1 MDEATL
7 ERHLHLT
14 MTLIGG
20 FMGGYAILNRHDV
33 FGSAQTGNMIS
44 LAMDAVGHPDE
55 QWFFRVLAL
64 VIYIVSMAATVVI
77 SHKISKINQKRL
89 SILIDGAVL
98 LILGFYPKEMNPFVA
113 LFPIFF
119 ASVCYRIYRIS
130 VQQRYRISSKRNLFR
145 KGTDLLLRRSCNC
158 FSFLQTS

>member
-44 LAMDAVGHPDE
+44 LAMHL
-55 QWFFRVLAL
+55 FSR
-64 VIYIVSMAATVVI
+64 
-77 SHKISKINQKRL
+77 KR
-89 SILIDGAVL
+89 
-98 LILGFYPKEMNPFVA
+98 
-113 LFPIFF
+113 
-119 ASVCYRIYRIS
+119 C
-130 VQQRYRISSKRNLFR
+130 
-145 KGTDLLLRRSCNC
+145 
-158 FSFLQTS
+158 

>member
-98 LILGFYPKEMNPFVA
+98 LILRILSQGNE
-113 LFPIFF
+113 
-119 ASVCYRIYRIS
+119 SVCCIVSDIFCY
-130 VQQRYRISSKRNLFR
+130 
-145 KGTDLLLRRSCNC
+145 C
-158 FSFLQTS
+158 FSVVFF